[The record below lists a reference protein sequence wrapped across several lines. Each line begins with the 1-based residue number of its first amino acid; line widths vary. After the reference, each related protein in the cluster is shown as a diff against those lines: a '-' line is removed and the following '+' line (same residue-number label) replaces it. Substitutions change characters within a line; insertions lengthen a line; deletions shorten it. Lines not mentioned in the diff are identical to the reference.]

1 MTSDKSI
8 KRSRRLLG
16 VYWLYKVLNGGN
28 IVKTTLNTL
37 KIEAKAARTQ
47 YADGQPQKDK
57 ARNAGVRAGS
67 GKQTQRDSK
76 RTGKIRGAAGT
87 GLFKAVL
94 KKARVI

>member
-28 IVKTTLNTL
+28 IAKTTLNTL
-37 KIEAKAARTQ
+37 KIEAKAARKQ

-76 RTGKIRGAAGT
+76 RTGKIRGASGT
-87 GLFKAVL
+87 GLIKAVL

>member
-28 IVKTTLNTL
+28 IAKTTLNTL
-37 KIEAKAARTQ
+37 KIEAKAARKQ

>member
-28 IVKTTLNTL
+28 IAKTTLNTL
-37 KIEAKAARTQ
+37 KIEAKAARKQ
-47 YADGQPQKDK
+47 YADGQSQKDK

-76 RTGKIRGAAGT
+76 RTGKIRGASGT
-87 GLFKAVL
+87 GLIKAVL

>member
-28 IVKTTLNTL
+28 IAKTTLNTL
-37 KIEAKAARTQ
+37 KIEANAARKQ

-76 RTGKIRGAAGT
+76 RTGKIRGASGT
-87 GLFKAVL
+87 GLIKAVL

>member
-28 IVKTTLNTL
+28 IAKTTLNTL
-37 KIEAKAARTQ
+37 KIEAKAARKQ

-76 RTGKIRGAAGT
+76 RTGKQ
-87 GLFKAVL
+87 F
-94 KKARVI
+94 

>member
-28 IVKTTLNTL
+28 IAKTTLNTL
-37 KIEAKAARTQ
+37 KIEAKAARKQ

-76 RTGKIRGAAGT
+76 STGKIRGAAGT
-87 GLFKAVL
+87 GLIKAVL

>member
-37 KIEAKAARTQ
+37 KIEAKAARKQ
-47 YADGQPQKDK
+47 S
-57 ARNAGVRAGS
+57 AGDCGR
-67 GKQTQRDSK
+67 
-76 RTGKIRGAAGT
+76 
-87 GLFKAVL
+87 
-94 KKARVI
+94 

>member
-37 KIEAKAARTQ
+37 KIEAKAARKQ
-47 YADGQPQKDK
+47 YADEQPLRDQSRS
-57 ARNAGVRAGS
+57 ANARAGS
-67 GKQTQRDSK
+67 GKRAQRDSK

>member
-28 IVKTTLNTL
+28 IAKTTLNTL
-37 KIEAKAARTQ
+37 KIEAKAARKQ

-76 RTGKIRGAAGT
+76 RTGKIRGASGT

>member
-28 IVKTTLNTL
+28 IAKTTLNAL
-37 KIEAKAARTQ
+37 KIEANAARKQ
-47 YADGQPQKDK
+47 YADGQLQKDK
-57 ARNAGVRAGS
+57 AGSASARAGS
-67 GKQTQRDSK
+67 GKRAQRDSK
-76 RTGKIRGAAGT
+76 RTGKSRGASGT

>member
-28 IVKTTLNTL
+28 IAKTTLNTL
-37 KIEAKAARTQ
+37 KIEAKAARKQ

-67 GKQTQRDSK
+67 GKRAQRDSK
-76 RTGKIRGAAGT
+76 RTGKIRGASGT
-87 GLFKAVL
+87 GLIKAVL

>member
-37 KIEAKAARTQ
+37 KIEAKAARKQ

-76 RTGKIRGAAGT
+76 RTGKIRGASGT
-87 GLFKAVL
+87 GLIKAVL

>member
-28 IVKTTLNTL
+28 IAKTTLNTL
-37 KIEAKAARTQ
+37 KIEAKAARKQ

-76 RTGKIRGAAGT
+76 RTGKSRGASGT
-87 GLFKAVL
+87 GLIKAVL